1 MSVDDTAAITRI
13 CTCWFKFRSLASFLA
28 AKDVDDACVRSC
40 MLYGSE
46 TVFEKRKWTGIAFAR
61 NVNDW
66 VDVWCNIKGWTVL
79 CWIKAVARNR
89 RQSKSGTN
97 KKIAIVW
104 TCFIEGMMINW
115 GERCVTLEV
124 EGTKQRDRPRNTWK
138 EVVDKAMNHFAL
150 KLRTERCYG
159 SS

>member
-1 MSVDDTAAITRI
+1 MIGWMCGVILSDE
-13 CTCWFKFRSLASFLA
+13 L
-28 AKDVDDACVRSC
+28 SC
-40 MLYGSE
+40 AEL
-46 TVFEKRKWTGIAFAR
+46 
-61 NVNDW
+61 
-66 VDVWCNIKGWTVL
+66 
-79 CWIKAVARNR
+79 
-89 RQSKSGTN
+89 RQRQGTEDKSKSGTN